1 MRILHVSDLHG
12 TMPKIVDDSWD
23 VMVNTGDWQPTKGRR
38 AGDDK
43 IRPRAEWLYQEQWV
57 RRNLVQIAEWLRGR
71 PMIFVP
77 GNHDYY
83 NPVPM
88 LRTVGIDAI
97 DANLTLVE
105 LGGLRFYGVPHIP
118 FHPKF
123 DLFPEWNRQ
132 VPEAEIAEIMK
143 AVPRDIDVFLA
154 HCPPAGILDQHGK
167 RRFGSSAILHAF
179 EHEWEADFPRLY
191 LCGHIHASYGV
202 HQWYEMHVS
211 NAATGGRMIEINPR
225 GGKSVE
231 NTGQPEASPLRPRPG
246 KGTLPT

>member
-12 TMPKIVDDSWD
+12 TMPEIVDDSWD

-154 HCPPAGILDQHGK
+154 HTSGTRCTYRTP
-167 RRFGSSAILHAF
+167 RR
-179 EHEWEADFPRLY
+179 
-191 LCGHIHASYGV
+191 
-202 HQWYEMHVS
+202 
-211 NAATGGRMIEINPR
+211 GGRMIEINPR